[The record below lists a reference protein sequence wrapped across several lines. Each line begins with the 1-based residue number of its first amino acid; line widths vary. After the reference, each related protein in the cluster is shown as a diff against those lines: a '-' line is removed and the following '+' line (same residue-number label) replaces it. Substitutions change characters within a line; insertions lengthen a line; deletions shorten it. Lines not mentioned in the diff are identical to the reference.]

1 VLAAMEAFTS
11 REDDTHAWLV
21 LEVVYLKRG
30 VLKDWGENGDNEE
43 KLQCRLNFECLWH
56 VFRVHD
62 ILFVGPSDMQLHFMP
77 SKVYCRSIKTDF
89 RSLEDLELAAGKSIQ
104 RDTSIVESPG

>member
-43 KLQCRLNFECLWH
+43 
-56 VFRVHD
+56 
-62 ILFVGPSDMQLHFMP
+62 
-77 SKVYCRSIKTDF
+77 
-89 RSLEDLELAAGKSIQ
+89 
-104 RDTSIVESPG
+104 